1 MLPAVPFVTF
11 MSQKQVIMQ
20 NNRRSYAFE
29 ELGSAPLFVDC
40 VYESGPGM
48 NVSHEVIPKLV
59 ACGNMGGFRIVN
71 RRDPRGRRER
81 LPAYVVLVTSMKEP
95 EWPDFLDVE
104 TGVFHYYGDNR
115 EAGAALNSKPGNQLL
130 ERIFDLLHEGR
141 FDDIPP
147 FLIFRKTGRRRDVQ
161 FLGLAAPGNPRLSS
175 DQDLVAFWRTMGNN
189 RFQNYE
195 AYFTVLDTG
204 DQPISREWLNA
215 LCTDREKS
223 KRLAPDVWLD
233 FVERGRDG
241 IHALKAPRIRHIP
254 TREEQLACDTE
265 QGRQCVQAIYQYFR
279 DRDAF
284 YGFEACAAD
293 IVSMMDSHF
302 VDFTLTRPWRDGGRD
317 ALGFYKISTGA
328 HVNVPLKIDFALEA
342 KCYAMDNAVGVREM
356 SRLISRIRY
365 RQFGVMVTT
374 AYVHKQAYEE
384 VVDDGHPIL
393 IVTARDI
400 ARVLLEHSISREGI
414 EGWIVSAQERY
425 ERLGTNA

>member
-1 MLPAVPFVTF
+1 MTTTPD
-11 MSQKQVIMQ
+11 
-20 NNRRSYAFE
+20 NRKSYAFE

-40 VYESGPGM
+40 VYESGLGL
-48 NVSHEVIPKLV
+48 NVSHEVITKLLG
-59 ACGNMGGFRIVN
+59 CQNMGGFRFV
-71 RRDPRGRRER
+71 RRQDARGKQEK

-115 EAGAALNSKPGNQLL
+115 EAGASLNSKPGNQLL

-141 FDDIPP
+141 WSDIPP
-147 FLIFRKTGRRRDVQ
+147 FLIFRKTGHRRDVQ

-175 DQDLVAFWRTMGNN
+175 DQDLVAFWRTMGSN

-195 AYFTVLDTG
+195 AFFTVLDTG

-215 LCTDREKS
+215 LSTDHDNS
-223 KRLAPDVWLD
+223 NRLAPDVWLE
-233 FVERGRDG
+233 FVEHGRDG
-241 IHALKAPRIRHIP
+241 IRALKAPRILHIP
-254 TREEQLACDTE
+254 TREEQLACETE
-265 QGRQCVQAIYQYFR
+265 EGRQCVQAIYQYFR
-279 DRDAF
+279 AQNSF
-284 YGFEACAAD
+284 FGFEACAAD

-317 ALGFYKISTGA
+317 ALGHYTISAGA
-328 HVNVPLKIDFALEA
+328 HVNVPLKIDLALEA
-342 KCYAMDNAVGVREM
+342 KCYEMNKAVGVKEM

-374 AYVHKQAYEE
+374 AYVHQQAYSE

-400 ARVLLEHSISREGI
+400 ARVLLEHSITHENI
-414 EGWIVSAQERY
+414 ENWIISVQKRY
-425 ERLGTNA
+425 ERLGTVV